1 MVTNGLHVISGY
13 KGGEENEEG
22 VGNFGIEKREG
33 WQTESEEEKRERR
46 FRGIG
51 FSCFSFLSKRVPRE
65 SILKRRRGR
74 NSSWAFKDRESPGE
88 AFLVFLVLF
97 V

>member
-1 MVTNGLHVISGY
+1 MVYTLPHAI
-13 KGGEENEEG
+13 KEEKKNEEG
-22 VGNFGIEKREG
+22 VGGLNRKESKVGKLKK
-33 WQTESEEEKRERR
+33 SEEEKRERGSEGLD
-46 FRGIG
+46 FL
-51 FSCFSFLSKRVPRE
+51 FFSFQFEGVPRE
-65 SILKRRRGR
+65 SILKERRGR